1 MPRSLMLWMALD
13 HAAQILRKFW
23 VACSR
28 VLHLAHTPPSR
39 TGVIRLWDAAR
50 IEPFGGFK
58 LRAFII
64 TDSDLRHS

>member
-28 VLHLAHTPPSR
+28 VLHLAHTPPP
-39 TGVIRLWDAAR
+39 AR
-50 IEPFGGFK
+50 ELFGCGMQQESNP
-58 LRAFII
+58 LV
-64 TDSDLRHS
+64 DSN